1 LPRSPAAW
9 LLAWPPLHLAG
20 CASIR
25 SGRGLSPAYAHANL
39 VCAAAR
45 PPHTDDRPTH
55 PPPLRARPRPPACV
69 CVRLASLAPTH
80 PHRVVSHV
88 SLPPSVGSVGFLSLS
103 LHL

>member
-1 LPRSPAAW
+1 LAAGLATSPPGR
-9 LLAWPPLHLAG
+9 LRQHPQRPWPFPCLRTREP
-20 CASIR
+20 CVR
-25 SGRGLSPAYAHANL
+25 CRPP
-39 VCAAAR
+39 AR

-103 LHL
+103 LSLHL